1 MTFNIV
7 KGSHTIHSQWLLLAM
22 MNCFY
27 LFMYLL
33 SIQLM
38 LSEHY

>member
-33 SIQLM
+33 MYLLCI
-38 LSEHY
+38 